1 MPEDLLNACMQINA
15 PEVIILPNN
24 GNVIMAA
31 KQVQHLCDKKVEIV
45 PTRSVMQ
52 AISALIAYNDE
63 GELEQIVAAMN
74 QEIKNIA
81 YAEVTHAV
89 RDSAVNGLEIK
100 AGDIIGLINDYISIR
115 GSVVENVVLDL
126 LEKMQAQ
133 KQELLTLFYGNDI
146 DENDAM
152 QLKGKIMGKY
162 PDSEVEMHYGGQP
175 HYSYLLSVE

>member
-1 MPEDLLNACMQINA
+1 
-15 PEVIILPNN
+15 
-24 GNVIMAA
+24 
-31 KQVQHLCDKKVEIV
+31 
-45 PTRSVMQ
+45 
-52 AISALIAYNDE
+52 
-63 GELEQIVAAMN
+63 MN